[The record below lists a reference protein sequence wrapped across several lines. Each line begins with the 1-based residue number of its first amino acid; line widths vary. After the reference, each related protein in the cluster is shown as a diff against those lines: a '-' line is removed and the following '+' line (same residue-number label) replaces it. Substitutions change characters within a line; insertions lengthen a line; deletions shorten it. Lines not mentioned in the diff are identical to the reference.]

1 MSIKDLKSLA
11 GESFQVDPKTGAI
24 TTSEILRLRETYGIF
39 DGTAIPGGAGCADRK
54 SVV

>member
-24 TTSEILRLRETYGIF
+24 TTSEILRLRETYGIEVRDDYNF
-39 DGTAIPGGAGCADRK
+39 LRQL
-54 SVV
+54 